1 MLQPRKIF
9 WIGLAVGVGFAVWR
23 WQQRQAT
30 EQSPATGPAHTPPA
44 HPASAPLRNTT
55 TVTTTSATGDSN
67 NSAARRIQ
75 TTIHRG
81 APPAPKP
88 AESLTSTAPDE
99 VLPVAAAA
107 PAPEAPAAEAEAP
120 AAEAPAAEAEAP
132 AAEAPAAEAEA
143 PAAEA
148 EAPAA
153 EAEAP
158 AAEAEAPAAEAEAPA
173 AEAEAPAAEAEA
185 PAAEAEA
192 PAAEAEAPAA
202 PAELVNINTADLQAL
217 IDLPGINESLARRI
231 IAHRDEKGPFTSV
244 DQLIDVSG
252 IGHKNINI
260 FRDLITV

>member
-120 AAEAPAAEAEAP
+120 AAEA
-132 AAEAPAAEAEA
+132 
-143 PAAEA
+143 
-148 EAPAA
+148 
-153 EAEAP
+153 
-158 AAEAEAPAAEAEAPA
+158 
-173 AEAEAPAAEAEA
+173 
-185 PAAEAEA
+185 EA